1 MGLDMYLSAKRY
13 VSTFRKSD
21 EALRG
26 ELNKLTEMTGG
37 LEIQEVV
44 CEAMYWRKANAIHD
58 WFVKNVQD
66 GVDNCGSYYVP
77 KEKLQELVELCKEV
91 MANKGR
97 AVELL
102 PTASGFFFGSTDF
115 DDYYF
120 EDVQNTITRLEELL
134 SNSEIADNF
143 EFYYQSS
150 W

>member
-13 VSTFRKSD
+13 VSEYRESD

-44 CEAMYWRKANAIHD
+44 CEAMYWRKANAIHM

-66 GVDNCGSYYVP
+66 GVDNCGSYYVSN
-77 KEKLQELVELCKEV
+77 EKLQELLDLCKEV

-97 AVELL
+97 ASELL
-102 PTASGFFFGSTDF
+102 PTASGFFFGTLDYG
-115 DDYYF
+115 DYYF
-120 EDVQNTITRLEELL
+120 EDVQSTITRLEELL
-134 SNSEIADNF
+134 SNSDIINNF
-143 EFYYQSS
+143 SFHYQSS

>member
-13 VSTFRKSD
+13 VSEYRESD

-26 ELNKLTEMTGG
+26 ELNKLTELTGG
-37 LEIQEVV
+37 LEIQEVS
-44 CEAMYWRKANAIHD
+44 CEAMYWRKANAIHM

-97 AVELL
+97 ASELL
-102 PTASGFFFGSTDF
+102 PTASGFFFGTLDYG
-115 DDYYF
+115 DYYF
-120 EDVQNTITRLEELL
+120 EDVQSTITRLEELL
-134 SNSEIADNF
+134 SNSDIINNF
-143 EFYYQSS
+143 SFHYQSS

>member
-13 VSTFRKSD
+13 VSEYRKSD

-26 ELNKLTEMTGG
+26 ELDKLSDLTGG
-37 LEIQEVV
+37 LEIQEVS

-58 WFVKNVQD
+58 WFVKNVQG
-66 GVDNCGSYYVP
+66 GVDNCGEYFVP
-77 KEKLQELVELCKEV
+77 REKLQELLELCKEV

-120 EDVQNTITRLEELL
+120 EDVQSTITRLEELL

>member
-13 VSTFRKSD
+13 VSEYRKGD

-77 KEKLQELVELCKEV
+77 KEKLKELLELCKEV

-97 AVELL
+97 ANKLL
-102 PTASGFFFGSTDF
+102 PTASGFFFGTLDYG
-115 DDYYF
+115 DYYF
-120 EDVQNTITRLEELL
+120 EDVQSTITRLEELM

>member
-26 ELNKLTEMTGG
+26 ELDKLTEMTGG
-37 LEIQEVV
+37 LEIQEVS

-58 WFVKNVQD
+58 WFVKNVQE
-66 GVDNCGSYYVP
+66 GVDNCGSYYVS
-77 KEKLQELVELCKEV
+77 KEKLKELVELCKEV

-120 EDVQNTITRLEELL
+120 EDVQNTITRLESLL
-134 SNSEIADNF
+134 GNPEIADNF

>member
-13 VSTFRKSD
+13 VSEYRKGD

-26 ELNKLTEMTGG
+26 ELNKLTELTGG

-77 KEKLQELVELCKEV
+77 NEKLQELVELCKEV
-91 MANKGR
+91 IANKGR

-102 PTASGFFFGSTDF
+102 PTASGFFLGSTEF

-120 EDVQNTITRLEELL
+120 EDVQNTITVLENLL
-134 SNSEIADNF
+134 GNPEIAENF
-143 EFYYQSS
+143 QFYYQSS

>member
-26 ELNKLTEMTGG
+26 ELDKLTEKTGG

-58 WFVKNVQD
+58 WFVKNVQE
-66 GVDNCGSYYVP
+66 GVDNCGSYYVS
-77 KEKLQELVELCKEV
+77 KEKLKELVELCKEV

-120 EDVQNTITRLEELL
+120 EDVQNTITRLESLL
-134 SNSEIADNF
+134 GNPEIADNF

>member
-13 VSTFRKSD
+13 VSNYRKSD
-21 EALRG
+21 ETLRG
-26 ELNKLTEMTGG
+26 ELNKLTVLTGG
-37 LEIQEVV
+37 MEIQEVV

-58 WFVKNVQD
+58 WFVENVQA

-77 KEKLQELVELCKEV
+77 KEKLQELLELCKEV

-120 EDVQNTITRLEELL
+120 EDVQSTITRLETLL
-134 SNSEIADNF
+134 GNPFIVDNF

>member
-13 VSTFRKSD
+13 VSEYRKSD

-26 ELNKLTEMTGG
+26 ELNKLTELTGG
-37 LEIQEVV
+37 LEIQEVS
-44 CEAMYWRKANAIHD
+44 CEAMYWRKANAIHM

-97 AVELL
+97 ASELL
-102 PTASGFFFGSTDF
+102 PTASGFFFGTLDYG
-115 DDYYF
+115 DYYF
-120 EDVQNTITRLEELL
+120 EDVQSTITRLEELL
-134 SNSEIADNF
+134 SNSDIINNF
-143 EFYYQSS
+143 SFHYQSS